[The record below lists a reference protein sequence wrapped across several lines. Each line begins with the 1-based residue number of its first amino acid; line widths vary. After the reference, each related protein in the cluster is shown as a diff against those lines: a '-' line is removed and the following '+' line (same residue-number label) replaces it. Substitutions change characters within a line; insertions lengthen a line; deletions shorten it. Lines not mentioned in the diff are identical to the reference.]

1 MFIDKVTIFVKA
13 GDGGDGAVSF
23 RREKYIPNG
32 GPNGGDGGKGGDV
45 ILKVKDSLNTLLD
58 FRFTKHF
65 RAQNG
70 EKGDIKNMS
79 GKRGEDLIINVP
91 QGTVVKDAETGKVIV
106 DMYEKD
112 AEFVLLRGGNG
123 GKGNQH
129 FASSRRQ
136 TPRFSQAGQKT
147 KEHQI
152 ILELKTIADVGLV
165 GFPNVG
171 KSTLLGAITE
181 AKPKI
186 ANYHFT
192 TLSPNLGVLKMYDK
206 TCVVADIPGLIEGA
220 SEGVGLGH
228 QFLRHIERTRLIVH
242 IVDISG
248 CESRDPKQN
257 FLTINQELASYSEIL
272 AKRPQI
278 VVLNKVDLLPEDS
291 NQVADFEKFLH
302 KQKGFEKTDVFTI
315 SASTRQ
321 NLDTLVKAIFDKLDT
336 LPKIEKIEAEVT
348 DFDTKDTYSLEF
360 NKLDEHTY
368 EVRGGRIEELA
379 RRVVVDDDDSLAYF
393 QRRLRD
399 DGIMTKLRQMGLQD
413 GDTVIINDIEFEYT
427 E

>member
-248 CESRDPKQN
+248 CESRDPQQD

-315 SASTRQ
+315 SASTRK

>member
-65 RAQNG
+65 RARNG

-248 CESRDPKQN
+248 CESRDPQQD
-257 FLTINQELASYSEIL
+257 FLTINQELASYSEIF

>member
-1 MFIDKVTIFVKA
+1 MFVDKVSIYVKA

-23 RREKYIPNG
+23 RREKYVPNG

-65 RAQNG
+65 RAENG
-70 EKGDIKNMS
+70 QKGDIKNMA
-79 GKRGEDLIINVP
+79 GKGGANLIINVP
-91 QGTVVKDAETGKVIV
+91 RGTVVKDSETGKVIV
-106 DMYEKD
+106 DMFEPN

-129 FASSRRQ
+129 FATSRKQ
-136 TPRFSQAGQKT
+136 TPRFSQSGQKT

-152 ILELKTIADVGLV
+152 TLELKTIADVGLV

-171 KSTLLGAITE
+171 KSTLLGAITD

-192 TLSPNLGVLKMYDK
+192 TLSPNLGVLKMYEK

-248 CESRDPKQN
+248 SEARDPQN
-257 FLTINQELASYSEIL
+257 DFVTINKELAGYSEIL
-272 AKRPQI
+272 ASRPQI
-278 VVLNKVDLLPEDS
+278 IALNKVDLLEENSTAVEDFK
-291 NQVADFEKFLH
+291 AFLAE
-302 KQKGFEKTDVFTI
+302 QTGFKDAQVFTI
-315 SASTRQ
+315 SASSHKGV
-321 NLDTLVKAIFDKLDT
+321 DDLVKAIFETLDT
-336 LPKIEKIEAEVT
+336 IPRPEKIEAEIM
-348 DFDTKDTYSLEF
+348 DFDAPEEKITEF
-360 NKLDEHTY
+360 HKLDDDCY
-368 EVRGGRIEELA
+368 EVVGGTISELA
-379 RRVVVDDDDSLAYF
+379 QKTDVDDMDSLAYF
-393 QRRLRD
+393 QRRLKE
-399 DGIMTKLRQMGLQD
+399 DGVIRELKKMGLKD
-413 GDTVIINDIEFEYT
+413 GDTVIIGEIEFEYT

>member
-248 CESRDPKQN
+248 CESRDPQQD

>member
-1 MFIDKVTIFVKA
+1 M
-13 GDGGDGAVSF
+13 
-23 RREKYIPNG
+23 
-32 GPNGGDGGKGGDV
+32 
-45 ILKVKDSLNTLLD
+45 LD

-220 SEGVGLGH
+220 SEGIGLGH

-248 CESRDPKQN
+248 CESRDPQQD

-321 NLDTLVKAIFDKLDT
+321 NLDILVKAIFDKLDT

>member
-220 SEGVGLGH
+220 SEGIGLGH

-248 CESRDPKQN
+248 CESRDPQQD

-321 NLDTLVKAIFDKLDT
+321 NLDILVKAIFDKLDT